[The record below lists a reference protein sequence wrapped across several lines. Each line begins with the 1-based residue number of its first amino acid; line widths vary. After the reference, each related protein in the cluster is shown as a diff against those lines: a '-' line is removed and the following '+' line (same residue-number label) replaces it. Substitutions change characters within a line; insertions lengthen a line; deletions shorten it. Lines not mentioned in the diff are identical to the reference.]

1 MSTIHPQIFYDAQS
15 LVNALAPSQERLRTR
30 HALHGRLR
38 ELIRSY
44 AGQDFDVDDISM
56 LNYAED
62 LDIAPLD
69 LMIIDK
75 RHPTGLPPGTDSSNL
90 PDVYYPSRVASF
102 LQDCGL
108 DGVIQSTEV
117 QRRDGITGGWKRGDP
132 PPQSDTGAFRWPR
145 YKRTPKTEIVYPAI
159 LEGTTPEP
167 FRLSLPGPTIRHE
180 MNLFHVYGRRNPHL
194 RLMISLI
201 YVWMRSWGVKEMSP
215 RTLCLLLI
223 RFFQEEEVSR
233 LTKAGYSTTVSA
245 EQVKATAHYV
255 TNVWMPFDTGE
266 GPHQPVLLGV
276 SYALFP
282 LSYPPSDF
290 SPFLLQFLRWVV
302 SQRFHHIRT
311 DGDKW
316 PIFRI
321 DNPKIIDAR
330 FGNELRNFDE
340 TRSPWSRHQ
349 LILPDPFALT
359 HNHAFDVHRS
369 TLHYLSM
376 LAETC
381 ASLLR
386 SGRPLHTVFGPYYK
400 PEILAEQLCCSCSPS
415 PLQPSAGLAI
425 GFHMERRQYLSD
437 PRMRDELMR
446 LYHTTVPGQMIREKR
461 QRTLAKIASTIQSN
475 FGSEYRI
482 QVFGSTQYGVDG
494 NTSDLDLVV
503 VDPDRMTGFA
513 PDVDLNLLPRIYKIS
528 AVSTV
533 LWKSGFQILQ
543 KVPNATVPIGML
555 PRTNCRIA
563 NPNQQLSPKVKFK
576 DPSTDIQCDLNIND
590 QLGSVNTSLIQQY
603 CDILPVLRPLLLAIK
618 RWARPLGYNS
628 PAGAPGEPI
637 TFSSYALA
645 IMTIGLLQARRLL
658 PNLQE
663 GTQFTEGRIFWLRT
677 KTQGRVQ
684 CDARWKTVHDW
695 TPSKTVE
702 VEQALQ
708 DWFQYWGHEHD
719 YRNNLMCIRRG
730 GVLPRQIPCSR
741 KEAESLR
748 DGPFSGFPASG
759 KPPRKDKRDNKSLSE
774 AEIEAQAKQASVAAG
789 PHEIEPH
796 AVVVG
801 QDADGAEDELN
812 ETHSVVEGDE
822 LAEAEDDDS
831 GYVLGGEDD
840 RNEPSQWESH
850 ILCVVD
856 PFIRAKNLTGTY
868 QTSSSCTFSGR
879 LPACGIATPFG
890 RKSLI
895 LCCALTRAPALRLLH
910 RSQING
916 DASGQQ
922 GGERGGNRGRG
933 RGGPLRGHPR
943 GGAPKSPSLGE
954 AQAT

>member
-1 MSTIHPQIFYDAQS
+1 MSTIHPQIFYDTQS
-15 LVNALAPSQERLRTR
+15 LVNALAPSQERLRAR
-30 HALHGRLR
+30 HDLHERLR

-108 DGVIQSTEV
+108 DGVIQSAEV
-117 QRRDGITGGWKRGDP
+117 QRRDGTPGGWKRGDP
-132 PPQSDTGAFRWPR
+132 PPQSDTGVFRWPR
-145 YKRTPKTEIVYPAI
+145 YKRTPKTEVVYPAI

-201 YVWMRSWGVKEMSP
+201 YLWMRSWGVKEMSP
-215 RTLCLLLI
+215 RALCLLLI

-311 DGDKW
+311 DGEKW

-359 HNHAFDVHRS
+359 HNHAFNVHRS

-415 PLQPSAGLAI
+415 PLQPSAAGLAI
-425 GFHMERRQYLSD
+425 GFHMGRRQYLSD

-461 QRTLAKIASTIQSN
+461 QLTLAKIASAIRSN

-494 NTSDLDLVV
+494 KTSDLDLVV
-503 VDPDRMTGFA
+503 IDPDRMTGFA
-513 PDVDLNLLPRIYKIS
+513 PDVDLNSLPRIYKIS

-543 KVPNATVPIGML
+543 KVPTATVPI
-555 PRTNCRIA
+555 
-563 NPNQQLSPKVKFK
+563 VKFK

-645 IMTIGLLQARRLL
+645 IMTIGLLQARGLL

-677 KTQGRVQ
+677 KTQERVQ

-719 YRNNLMCIRRG
+719 YRNNLLCIRRG
-730 GVLPRQIPCSR
+730 GVLPRQVPCSR
-741 KEAESLR
+741 KEVESLR

-759 KPPRKDKRDNKSLSE
+759 KPPKKDKRDNKSLSE
-774 AEIEAQAKQASVAAG
+774 VEIEAQAKQASVATG
-789 PHEIEPH
+789 PHEKEPH
-796 AVVVG
+796 TVVVG
-801 QDADGAEDELN
+801 QDAEGAEDELN

-856 PFIRAKNLTGTY
+856 PFIRAKNLTGPIRPPVLARFREDC
-868 QTSSSCTFSGR
+868 QR
-879 LPACGIATPFG
+879 VV
-890 RKSLI
+890 
-895 LCCALTRAPALRLLH
+895 LRLRLGGNLDSLLRFDPRTRPPSPPPQPNQRRRH
-910 RSQING
+910 RP
-916 DASGQQ
+916 Q
-922 GGERGGNRGRG
+922 GGERGGNRGGGRG
-933 RGGPLRGHPR
+933 RPLRDHPR
-943 GGAPKSPSLGE
+943 GGAPKRPE

>member
-15 LVNALAPSQERLRTR
+15 LVNALSPSQERLRAR
-30 HALHGRLR
+30 HELHERLR

-102 LQDCGL
+102 LQDCGI

-117 QRRDGITGGWKRGDP
+117 QRRDGTPGGWKRGDP

-223 RFFQEEEVSR
+223 RFFQEEEVSG

-266 GPHQPVLLGV
+266 GPHQSVLLGV

-282 LSYPPSDF
+282 LSYHPPSDF

-321 DNPKIIDAR
+321 DNPKIVDAR

-359 HNHAFDVHRS
+359 HNHAFNVHRS

-415 PLQPSAGLAI
+415 PLQPSAAGLAI
-425 GFHMERRQYLSD
+425 GTHMERRQYLSD

-461 QRTLAKIASTIQSN
+461 QLTLAKIASAIRSN

-494 NTSDLDLVV
+494 KTSDLDLVV
-503 VDPDRMTGFA
+503 IDPDRMTGFA
-513 PDVDLNLLPRIYKIS
+513 PDVDLNS

-543 KVPNATVPIGML
+543 KVPNATVPI
-555 PRTNCRIA
+555 
-563 NPNQQLSPKVKFK
+563 VKFK

-603 CDILPVLRPLLLAIK
+603 CDILPVLRPLLLLIK

-637 TFSSYALA
+637 TFSSYAFA
-645 IMTIGLLQARRLL
+645 IMTIGLLQARGLL

-677 KTQGRVQ
+677 KTQERVQ
-684 CDARWKTVHDW
+684 CDARWKD
-695 TPSKTVE
+695 K
-702 VEQALQ
+702 QALQ

-759 KPPRKDKRDNKSLSE
+759 KPPKKDKRDNKSLSE

-789 PHEIEPH
+789 PHEKEPH
-796 AVVVG
+796 TVVVG
-801 QDADGAEDELN
+801 QDAEGAEDELN
-812 ETHSVVEGDE
+812 ETHSVVEVDE

-856 PFIRAKNLTGTY
+856 PFIRAKNLTGPIRPPVLARFREDC
-868 QTSSSCTFSGR
+868 QR
-879 LPACGIATPFG
+879 VV
-890 RKSLI
+890 
-895 LCCALTRAPALRLLH
+895 LRLRLGGNFDSLL
-910 RSQING
+910 RFDPRTRPPSPPPQPN
-916 DASGQQ
+916 QRRRQRPQ

-943 GGAPKSPSLGE
+943 GGAPKGSPE